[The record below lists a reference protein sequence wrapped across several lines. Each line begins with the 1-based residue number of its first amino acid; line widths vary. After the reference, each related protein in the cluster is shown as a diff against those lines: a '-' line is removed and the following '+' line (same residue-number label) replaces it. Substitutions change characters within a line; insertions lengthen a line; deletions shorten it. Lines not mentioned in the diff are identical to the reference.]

1 MRNRL
6 RQRAIV
12 SLLKTNDSPPKIL
25 ASQLFFLFDEKP
37 HIDSIT
43 DNMTVE
49 NVLVAVGNIL
59 HSKQR
64 IHEEVDVWVKELLQT
79 AGLPFDVFSTF
90 GSIDHGENR
99 EPTPVLSVVSSQ
111 PATSK
116 TVTSPAPQKR
126 RTRRVYL
133 EFAAKLLARG
143 SCTHRGLVDA
153 IMNQFPT
160 LNRETVSTFVSDVQ
174 NPRYSPIKD
183 RKVVKQADG
192 TLIFEDKIKPV
203 LTVIGNPNAGTGQA
217 DVEDATDIPVSGE
230 NVS

>member
-49 NVLVAVGNIL
+49 NVFLAVGNIL
-59 HSKQR
+59 HAKQR
-64 IHEEVDVWVKELLQT
+64 LHEEVEVWARELFKA
-79 AGLPFDVFSTF
+79 AGLPFTSGKMD
-90 GSIDHGENR
+90 IEENSV
-99 EPTPVLSVVSSQ
+99 PPPGLSVVPSQ
-111 PATSK
+111 PTTSK
-116 TVTSPAPQKR
+116 KVISPTPQKR
-126 RTRRVYL
+126 KTRRIYL
-133 EFAAKLLARG
+133 EMAIRLLERG
-143 SCTHRGLVDA
+143 SHTHRALVDA
-153 IMNQFPT
+153 IMKQFPD

-183 RKVVKQADG
+183 RKVVKQADRR
-192 TLIFEDKIKPV
+192 LIFEDKIKPM
-203 LTVIGNPNAGTGQA
+203 LTVIENPNFAGTENEA
-217 DVEDATDIPVSGE
+217 ETVTDIGEQVSGGD
-230 NVS
+230 V

>member
-59 HSKQR
+59 RSKQR
-64 IHEEVDVWVKELLQT
+64 LHEDVTPWAKELLQA
-79 AGLPFDVFSTF
+79 AGLPFDIPSSS
-90 GSIDHGENR
+90 GSIDRGENAD
-99 EPTPVLSVVSSQ
+99 PLPVLSVVPSQ

-116 TVTSPAPQKR
+116 TVISPTPQKR
-126 RTRRVYL
+126 KTRRIYL
-133 EFAAKLLARG
+133 EMAIRLLERG
-143 SCTHRGLVDA
+143 SCTHAELVES
-153 IMNQFPT
+153 IMNRFPT

-174 NPRYSPIKD
+174 NPKYSPIKD

-192 TLIFEDKIKPV
+192 TLIFEDCVRPV
-203 LTVIGNPNAGTGQA
+203 LTVIENPNFAGTENEAEPVTEKQ
-217 DVEDATDIPVSGE
+217 VSGGD
-230 NVS
+230 V